1 MFFVT
6 RIYVFRFG
14 LAHIAR
20 VGSVLA
26 TLLVTIERFVA
37 VVYPLKRMTKSTSVS
52 LIHCSILIAIIYN
65 VPRFFEFH
73 TITLE
78 ETQNSTSHAME
89 AATNPTHNMRLLKVW
104 ENLLA
109 CWFEKIYIKY
119 FISVVTMNAIMTHDF
134 YF

>member
-1 MFFVT
+1 M
-6 RIYVFRFG
+6 YVSRFG

-89 AATNPTHNMRLLKVW
+89 AATNPTHNMRLLKV
-104 ENLLA
+104 
-109 CWFEKIYIKY
+109 
-119 FISVVTMNAIMTHDF
+119 
-134 YF
+134 